1 MKKKVIIITL
11 LMTVIT
17 ALFIGGGVCYAD
29 ESPTNYYYVAKG
41 NELPA
46 RFAPNEDSKVALH
59 IPSTYA
65 FEYVEKVDTFVKIK
79 YNGIELFV
87 SEVYLN
93 QYCKPVTSKWGD
105 SPYFHTVS
113 FTTSNISVEQIT
125 LYDKENRTPLNP
137 IPKNLVSIGKVYGY
151 CHSGNDYYF
160 LAEVTVTLLTSE
172 TEICYIKATDTTLA
186 DFNKESIA
194 DSAGYIAE
202 TKPDEQIPDDES
214 DPTLKPGN
222 SGDNPGTLPAT
233 NNFERYVLIAV
244 IAVLCIVIIILI
256 FAPNKSKRKS

>member
-17 ALFIGGGVCYAD
+17 ALFIGSGVCYAD

-105 SPYFHTVS
+105 SPWFCR
-113 FTTSNISVEQIT
+113 NW
-125 LYDKENRTPLNP
+125 
-137 IPKNLVSIGKVYGY
+137 
-151 CHSGNDYYF
+151 
-160 LAEVTVTLLTSE
+160 
-172 TEICYIKATDTTLA
+172 
-186 DFNKESIA
+186 
-194 DSAGYIAE
+194 
-202 TKPDEQIPDDES
+202 
-214 DPTLKPGN
+214 
-222 SGDNPGTLPAT
+222 
-233 NNFERYVLIAV
+233 
-244 IAVLCIVIIILI
+244 II
-256 FAPNKSKRKS
+256 